1 MICFLAKGSLNE
13 NVFFEV
19 RQGCVRNMDDAT
31 KPALIWFSYES
42 RFRAKRVES
51 MHEMVEVVFRVE
63 GFYGTT

>member
-1 MICFLAKGSLNE
+1 M
-13 NVFFEV
+13 
-19 RQGCVRNMDDAT
+19 RNMDDAT